1 MTQADP
7 NAPAEKAAAAK
18 KRTAKPKAAAVS
30 EVLVP
35 ADAEELQEPPQAEA
49 ELQAADPA
57 PATAEQLEKADEA
70 FEKDSTDS
78 EPSLSSAETELLAEN
93 QKSESVDLP
102 EKDEVVPTP
111 ESVAL
116 EPSAALQV
124 PSDEAENTD
133 SGPSS
138 TNEDVVPVLE
148 SVALEPS
155 AALQDPSDK
164 AESKAYATSKQTRAS
179 SQHRIYVT
187 VKNMGMQAVFEP
199 LSKTSIKPGESVEI
213 GCKSNQFKSEV
224 VNNLQQFIGL
234 GKRLEIKNA

>member
-18 KRTAKPKAAAVS
+18 KRTAKPKAAAAS
-30 EVLVP
+30 E
-35 ADAEELQEPPQAEA
+35 AQQELPQAGA
-49 ELQAADPA
+49 ELQAADHT
-57 PATAEQLEKADEA
+57 PATAEQLEKVDPV
-70 FEKDSTDS
+70 EKEETDS
-78 EPSLSSAETELLAEN
+78 DQESGHSLSSAETELLAAN
-93 QKSESVDLP
+93 QKSESADLP
-102 EKDEVVPTP
+102 EKEKGEVLPAQA
-111 ESVAL
+111 SVTL
-116 EPSAALQV
+116 EPSASKKAQ
-124 PSDEAENTD
+124 
-133 SGPSS
+133 
-138 TNEDVVPVLE
+138 
-148 SVALEPS
+148 
-155 AALQDPSDK
+155 AA
-164 AESKAYATSKQTRAS
+164 

>member
-18 KRTAKPKAAAVS
+18 RRTAKPKAAAAT
-30 EVLVP
+30 EVLVS
-35 ADAEELQEPPQAEA
+35 ADAEVQQELPQVG
-49 ELQAADPA
+49 
-57 PATAEQLEKADEA
+57 
-70 FEKDSTDS
+70 
-78 EPSLSSAETELLAEN
+78 PSLSSAETELLAEAD
-93 QKSESVDLP
+93 KSESSDLSEKANDKAVPASVILEPSADLP

-116 EPSAALQV
+116 EPSVALQ
-124 PSDEAENTD
+124 E
-133 SGPSS
+133 
-138 TNEDVVPVLE
+138 
-148 SVALEPS
+148 
-155 AALQDPSDK
+155 PSDK
-164 AESKAYATSKQTRAS
+164 AESKAFATSKQTQAS
-179 SQHRIYVT
+179 SPHRIYVT

>member
-18 KRTAKPKAAAVS
+18 RRTAKPKAAAAT
-30 EVLVP
+30 EVLVS
-35 ADAEELQEPPQAEA
+35 ADAEVQQELPQAG
-49 ELQAADPA
+49 
-57 PATAEQLEKADEA
+57 
-70 FEKDSTDS
+70 
-78 EPSLSSAETELLAEN
+78 PSLSSAETELLVEAD
-93 QKSESVDLP
+93 KSESSDLSEKANDKAVPASVILEPSADLP

-116 EPSAALQV
+116 EPSVALQ
-124 PSDEAENTD
+124 E
-133 SGPSS
+133 
-138 TNEDVVPVLE
+138 
-148 SVALEPS
+148 
-155 AALQDPSDK
+155 PSDK
-164 AESKAYATSKQTRAS
+164 AESKAFATSKQTQAS
-179 SQHRIYVT
+179 SPHRIYVT

>member
-7 NAPAEKAAAAK
+7 NVPAEKAAAAK
-18 KRTAKPKAAAVS
+18 KRMTKPKAAAVS

-35 ADAEELQEPPQAEA
+35 AEA
-49 ELQAADPA
+49 EVQQAADPA

-70 FEKDSTDS
+70 LEKDSTDS
-78 EPSLSSAETELLAEN
+78 GPSLSSAETELLAEAD
-93 QKSESVDLP
+93 KSESSDLSEKANDKAVPASVILEPSADLP

-124 PSDEAENTD
+124 PSDEAE
-133 SGPSS
+133 G
-138 TNEDVVPVLE
+138 
-148 SVALEPS
+148 
-155 AALQDPSDK
+155 
-164 AESKAYATSKQTRAS
+164 KAYATSKQIQAS

>member
-57 PATAEQLEKADEA
+57 PATAEQLEKVDPV
-70 FEKDSTDS
+70 EKEETDS
-78 EPSLSSAETELLAEN
+78 DQESGHSLSSAETELLAEN
-93 QKSESVDLP
+93 QKSESADLP

-124 PSDEAENTD
+124 PSDEAE
-133 SGPSS
+133 G
-138 TNEDVVPVLE
+138 
-148 SVALEPS
+148 
-155 AALQDPSDK
+155 
-164 AESKAYATSKQTRAS
+164 KAYATSKQIQAS

>member
-18 KRTAKPKAAAVS
+18 RRTAKPKAAAAT
-30 EVLVP
+30 EVLVS
-35 ADAEELQEPPQAEA
+35 ADAEVQQELPQAG
-49 ELQAADPA
+49 
-57 PATAEQLEKADEA
+57 
-70 FEKDSTDS
+70 
-78 EPSLSSAETELLAEN
+78 PSLSSAETELLVEAD
-93 QKSESVDLP
+93 KSESSDLSEKANDKAVPASVILEPSADLP

-116 EPSAALQV
+116 EPSVALQE
-124 PSDEAENTD
+124 PSDKAENTD

-138 TNEDVVPVLE
+138 INEDVVP
-148 SVALEPS
+148 ALES
-155 AALQDPSDK
+155 AALQHSVALKEPSDK
-164 AESKAYATSKQTRAS
+164 AESKAFATSKQTQAS
-179 SQHRIYVT
+179 SPHRIYVT

>member
-18 KRTAKPKAAAVS
+18 RRTAKPKAAAATEVFVS
-30 EVLVP
+30 ANAEVQQ
-35 ADAEELQEPPQAEA
+35 ELPQAEA
-49 ELQAADPA
+49 ELQAADHS
-57 PATAEQLEKADEA
+57 PATTEQLEKVDPV
-70 FEKDSTDS
+70 EKEETDS
-78 EPSLSSAETELLAEN
+78 DQESGHSLSSAETELLAEN
-93 QKSESVDLP
+93 QKSESADLP
-102 EKDEVVPTP
+102 EKDEVLPAP
-111 ESVAL
+111 ASVTL
-116 EPSAALQV
+116 EPSASKKAQ
-124 PSDEAENTD
+124 
-133 SGPSS
+133 
-138 TNEDVVPVLE
+138 
-148 SVALEPS
+148 
-155 AALQDPSDK
+155 AA
-164 AESKAYATSKQTRAS
+164 

>member
-7 NAPAEKAAAAK
+7 NAPAEKAPAAK
-18 KRTAKPKAAAVS
+18 KRTAKPKAAAAS

-35 ADAEELQEPPQAEA
+35 ADVEEQQELPQAG
-49 ELQAADPA
+49 
-57 PATAEQLEKADEA
+57 AEQLEKVDPV
-70 FEKDSTDS
+70 EKEETDS
-78 EPSLSSAETELLAEN
+78 DQESGHSLSSAETELLAEN
-93 QKSESVDLP
+93 QKSESADLP

-111 ESVAL
+111 ESVAI
-116 EPSAALQV
+116 
-124 PSDEAENTD
+124 
-133 SGPSS
+133 
-138 TNEDVVPVLE
+138 
-148 SVALEPS
+148 EPS

-164 AESKAYATSKQTRAS
+164 AESKAYVTSKQTRAS

-187 VKNMGMQAVFEP
+187 LKNMGMQAVFEP

>member
-18 KRTAKPKAAAVS
+18 RRTAKPKAAAVS

-35 ADAEELQEPPQAEA
+35 AEA
-49 ELQAADPA
+49 EVQQAADPA

-116 EPSAALQV
+116 EPSAALQ
-124 PSDEAENTD
+124 E
-133 SGPSS
+133 
-138 TNEDVVPVLE
+138 
-148 SVALEPS
+148 
-155 AALQDPSDK
+155 PSDK
-164 AESKAYATSKQTRAS
+164 AESNAYATSKQTQVS

>member
-18 KRTAKPKAAAVS
+18 KRMTKPKAAAAS

-35 ADAEELQEPPQAEA
+35 AEAEIQQELPQAEA
-49 ELQAADPA
+49 ELQAADHS
-57 PATAEQLEKADEA
+57 PATTEQLEKVDPV
-70 FEKDSTDS
+70 EKEETDS
-78 EPSLSSAETELLAEN
+78 DQESGHSLSSAETELLAEN
-93 QKSESVDLP
+93 QKSESADLP

-124 PSDEAENTD
+124 PSDEAER
-133 SGPSS
+133 
-138 TNEDVVPVLE
+138 
-148 SVALEPS
+148 
-155 AALQDPSDK
+155 
-164 AESKAYATSKQTRAS
+164 KAYATSKQTQAS
-179 SQHRIYVT
+179 SPHRIYVT

>member
-7 NAPAEKAAAAK
+7 NAPVEKAAAAK
-18 KRTAKPKAAAVS
+18 RRTAKPKAAAAT
-30 EVLVP
+30 EVLVS
-35 ADAEELQEPPQAEA
+35 ADAELQQELPQAEA
-49 ELQAADPA
+49 ELQAADHS
-57 PATAEQLEKADEA
+57 PATAEQLEKVDPVEKE
-70 FEKDSTDS
+70 EKDLDQESGHS
-78 EPSLSSAETELLAEN
+78 VSSAETELLAEN
-93 QKSESVDLP
+93 QKSESADLP

-124 PSDEAENTD
+124 PSDEAER
-133 SGPSS
+133 
-138 TNEDVVPVLE
+138 
-148 SVALEPS
+148 
-155 AALQDPSDK
+155 
-164 AESKAYATSKQTRAS
+164 KAYATSKQTQAS
-179 SQHRIYVT
+179 SPHRIYVT